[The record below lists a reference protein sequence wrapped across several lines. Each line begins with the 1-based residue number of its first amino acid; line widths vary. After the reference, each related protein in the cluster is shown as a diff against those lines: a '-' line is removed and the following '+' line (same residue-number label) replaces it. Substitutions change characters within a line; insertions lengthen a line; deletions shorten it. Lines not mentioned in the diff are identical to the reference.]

1 MSEKSAGRRA
11 LSVLLRLLLVLVIG
25 AGLGAAAYF
34 GLPLAYRGLVEPVR
48 LNAERIQDLEADL
61 QRTRADLTELAERS
75 GARTA
80 ELEASSA
87 QARES
92 LAELQA
98 GVEGDLS
105 GLQSELDEVSDRLD
119 GLDHELSAKLAE
131 LERAVAD
138 PAEPDAELQRQLA
151 VTRAM
156 LHLMR
161 ARLWLIENNL
171 GLAAEQVRLA
181 RAALI
186 EVQGTEAVVARL
198 DQALAE
204 LQTTPLVAAE
214 DLEIAWMLLTTEPES

>member
-1 MSEKSAGRRA
+1 MSERSAGRRVF
-11 LSVLLRLLLVLVIG
+11 SVLLRLLLVLVIG

-61 QRTRADLTELAERS
+61 ERTRTDLTGLAERS
-75 GARTA
+75 RERTA
-80 ELEASSA
+80 ELEASNA

-92 LAELQA
+92 LAELKA
-98 GVEGDLS
+98 RLEGDLR
-105 GLQSELDEVSDRLD
+105 GLESELDDLSDRLD
-119 GLDHELSAKLAE
+119 ALDDELSAQVAE
-131 LERAVAD
+131 LEAEPD
-138 PAEPDAELQRQLA
+138 AEPDAELQRQLA
-151 VTRAM
+151 VTRAL

-181 RAALI
+181 RAALSGL
-186 EVQGTEAVVARL
+186 QGVEPAVARL

-214 DLEIAWMLLTTEPES
+214 DLEIAWILLTTEPES